1 MFFFLFSLTSKKTK
15 FENFKLQGHV
25 YASVLLK
32 VEKKKK
38 NFNQIY
44 TFKMS
49 SGKNKGVYKVSSNQ
63 MLSKVNAYT
72 DAMEIPHFLL
82 GVASVISY

>member
-1 MFFFLFSLTSKKTK
+1 
-15 FENFKLQGHV
+15 
-25 YASVLLK
+25 
-32 VEKKKK
+32 
-38 NFNQIY
+38 
-44 TFKMS
+44 MS